1 MRIDKELTILEGPE
15 DWNLPA
21 MEGTV
26 GSAYWET
33 IDPGWIIIRGYNAQS
48 KGTEFVLIKTHG
60 NWLRD
65 LMRIGIHRSEERYPF
80 APDRRSEFAN
90 VVDVETWS

>member
-15 DWNLPA
+15 DWNLSA

-33 IDPGWIIIRGYNAQS
+33 IDPGWIIIRGYNA
-48 KGTEFVLIKTHG
+48 I
-60 NWLRD
+60 
-65 LMRIGIHRSEERYPF
+65 
-80 APDRRSEFAN
+80 
-90 VVDVETWS
+90 